1 MSKPRV
7 YVTRII
13 PEKGLQMLS
22 SACDV
27 QLWESPEPVPRD
39 VLLAEAA
46 EAEGLLTLL
55 SDPIDADVISAA
67 PHLRA
72 ISQYAVG
79 YDNIDVAAATA
90 RGIPVGHTPGVL
102 TDATADLAFA
112 LLMSAARRLTE
123 GVDHVRAGQWTT
135 WGPKLLLG
143 QDVWGATL
151 GIVGL
156 GRIGAAMARRGR
168 GFDMR
173 VLYTGPHR
181 KPEIEA
187 ELGVEVVPLDDLL
200 AASDYVSLHCPLTP
214 ETEGLIGEAELRA
227 MKTTA
232 ILVNT
237 ARGGVV
243 ETEALVR
250 ALREGWIAGAALDVT
265 DPEPLPADHPL
276 VDLPNCTVTPHIGSA
291 TVSTRT
297 RMSVI
302 AAENLLAG
310 LRGEPLPH
318 CVNPAAYGT
327 S

>member
-7 YVTRII
+7 FVTRII
-13 PEKGLQMLS
+13 PEKGLQMLES
-22 SACDV
+22 TCDV
-27 QLWESPEPVPRD
+27 HLWESPEPVPRD
-39 VLLAEAA
+39 VLLGEAA

-79 YDNIDVAAATA
+79 YDNIDVATATA

-123 GVDHVRAGQWTT
+123 GVDHVRAGKWTT

-156 GRIGAAMARRGR
+156 GRIGTAMARRGR

-181 KPEIEA
+181 KPQIEA
-187 ELGVEVVPLDDLL
+187 ELGVEYAALDELL
-200 AASDYVSLHCPLTP
+200 ATSDYVSLHCPLTLQ
-214 ETEGLIGEAELRA
+214 TAGLIGEAELRT
-227 MKTTA
+227 MKPTA

-250 ALREGWIAGAALDVT
+250 ALREGWIAEAALDVT
-265 DPEPLPADHPL
+265 NPEPLPADHPL

-310 LRGEPLPH
+310 LRGEPMPH
-318 CVNPAAYGT
+318 CVNPKV
-327 S
+327 SESS